1 MLYTNTFCYDKNHW
15 INITSKMETRHFGFC
30 PHGRHQDQLPPL
42 IQELLPIYS
51 HKAQECERMK
61 TACAQQTCEVWCSLF
76 SCVNLKKD
84 SNEKQVHS
92 YSAINITLCV
102 LSKSQGC
109 HLQFFCRGFRNEGMP
124 LRELKRDLNKYKT

>member
-1 MLYTNTFCYDKNHW
+1 MLHTNTFYYDKNHL

-30 PHGRHQDQLPPL
+30 PHGRHRDKLPPL
-42 IQELLPIYS
+42 IQELLPIYPP
-51 HKAQECERMK
+51 KAQECELMK
-61 TACAQQTCEVWCSLF
+61 TACAQQICEVWYSLF
-76 SCVNLKKD
+76 SRVNLNKD

-109 HLQFFCRGFRNEGMP
+109 HLQLFCRGFRNEGVQ
-124 LRELKRDLNKYKT
+124 LRELKRDLNNYGT